1 MKDIALLIEK
11 FREKGIGLK
20 LSGENLEVSVLKE
33 QANEEILQEL
43 REKKEE
49 IKDYLK
55 TLS

>member
-49 IKDYLK
+49 IKD
-55 TLS
+55 